1 MQKLILHKLNR
12 SKEENMRRL
21 NLHKLNRFKEEQ
33 KPEIHLAGELEGV
46 VGLVGLPAGLD
57 SESTSEASL

>member
-1 MQKLILHKLNR
+1 
-12 SKEENMRRL
+12 MRRL
-21 NLHKLNRFKEEQ
+21 YLPKLNRFKEEQ
-33 KPEIHLAGELEGV
+33 KPVMHLAGELGGA